1 MFCFTEMV
9 HDGRFPRKIFSTH
22 CLKHFQ
28 AIVFHFDRGFAKV
41 YYARNRGT
49 ADKAPRVAVKSMDL
63 NQHIHYLKSI
73 MVEVNALRSLDHPN
87 IIKLLGENLWE

>member
-1 MFCFTEMV
+1 M
-9 HDGRFPRKIFSTH
+9 H

-49 ADKAPRVAVKSMDL
+49 ADTAPRVAVNRHVIHTTLIAFYDL
-63 NQHIHYLKSI
+63 ISQTDTTVTKCDFNVNHLVSI
-73 MVEVNALRSLDHPN
+73 FQARKQILNSSVARS
-87 IIKLLGENLWE
+87 